1 MNLVM
6 ALLGAVL
13 LYKLQE
19 YLYRKL
25 WNKGLNVDLSFS
37 KDAAIEGEEL
47 SLIET
52 ISNRKLLPLPVLQ
65 VKFMTSRTFN
75 FRDMD
80 NSVVSDNFYR
90 SEMTSVMMY
99 QTLTKALTFEC
110 TKRGYYTIERMEI
123 ICSDLFMT
131 KEHVDTFDI
140 NIHLYVYPKPIE
152 TTRLEATFSKML
164 GSVISKRYII
174 EDPFEFRNVREYQ
187 SYDGMKSIN
196 WKASA
201 KTDMLKVNVFDYTS
215 SQNVIIL
222 INTESE
228 TIWKYDD
235 LNEESIRIAAS
246 LSREFIRQG
255 IPVSIYT
262 NAKDLITKE
271 AIEVPAGSGSNHFQ
285 SIQESLARIDLGLEP
300 KPFLPIMHKCLMDT
314 TVNSH
319 VIILSHYQKEDL
331 QQLMLA
337 QRRVKREF
345 SWIVPINQ
353 HVRVSVS
360 EELSGHIIEWNI
372 VL

>member
-1 MNLVM
+1 M
-6 ALLGAVL
+6 

-65 VKFMTSRTFN
+65 VKFMTSRTFI

-140 NIHLYVYPKPIE
+140 NIHY
-152 TTRLEATFSKML
+152 M
-164 GSVISKRYII
+164 YI
-174 EDPFEFRNVREYQ
+174 Q
-187 SYDGMKSIN
+187 
-196 WKASA
+196 
-201 KTDMLKVNVFDYTS
+201 TD
-215 SQNVIIL
+215 
-222 INTESE
+222 
-228 TIWKYDD
+228 
-235 LNEESIRIAAS
+235 
-246 LSREFIRQG
+246 
-255 IPVSIYT
+255 
-262 NAKDLITKE
+262 
-271 AIEVPAGSGSNHFQ
+271 
-285 SIQESLARIDLGLEP
+285 
-300 KPFLPIMHKCLMDT
+300 
-314 TVNSH
+314 
-319 VIILSHYQKEDL
+319 
-331 QQLMLA
+331 
-337 QRRVKREF
+337 
-345 SWIVPINQ
+345 
-353 HVRVSVS
+353 
-360 EELSGHIIEWNI
+360 
-372 VL
+372 